1 MTVDEAKELL
11 IEGMNYGAY
20 RETNQS
26 LWDEDKNKLFGAERY
41 QSGRPVL
48 APSVWGEGE
57 AFEAKMT
64 ELLRWA
70 VQLSSTK
77 GSYRE
82 AIKVLLAG
90 DHYLNRIIRRV
101 GV

>member
-1 MTVDEAKELL
+1 LTVDEAKELL

-48 APSVWGEGE
+48 APKRLG
-57 AFEAKMT
+57 
-64 ELLRWA
+64 
-70 VQLSSTK
+70 
-77 GSYRE
+77 
-82 AIKVLLAG
+82 
-90 DHYLNRIIRRV
+90 
-101 GV
+101 